1 MSRMPAKEATAS
13 AHPNATGDGRPF
25 SLLDTVA
32 LPCAVFDA
40 HQHLL
45 FANRPFRREFQD
57 TLTPRLRRDDFM
69 QRFHSYD
76 SAPSPG
82 SETVATMNMERDDE
96 VYDPETCQSYVLH
109 SRPLRLGTDDGTVLT
124 LQNLTET
131 RSSQA
136 RSADLQE
143 QLMLT
148 SRSMSV
154 GEMATTIAH
163 ELNQPL
169 GAILNYLGVVRN
181 LLDGHPRQER
191 ALEGVDAALL
201 QAERA
206 TAVIARIR
214 EFVRTREPKK
224 EPCRVAD
231 LIHSVISLLSLEIR
245 QQRVRVDC
253 NLAGELP
260 AIQVDRIMME
270 LVIANLVR
278 NALDAM
284 SASPP
289 HRRYLGIHGELD
301 AEHRVKI
308 TVRDSGCGI
317 PPDTIDQ
324 LFQPFF
330 TSKKNGMGAGLAI
343 CRSIMEF
350 HGGRLYFEP
359 MQTEGAAFV
368 CCIPVSPS

>member
-1 MSRMPAKEATAS
+1 MEAPAS
-13 AHPNATGDGRPF
+13 AHPNRAEARPPF
-25 SLLDTVA
+25 SLLDAVA
-32 LPCAVFDA
+32 MPCAVFDA
-40 HQHLL
+40 RERLL
-45 FANRPFRREFQD
+45 FANRPFRREFPESV
-57 TLTPRLRRDDFM
+57 TPQLRCGEFI
-69 QRFHSYD
+69 QRFHTYD
-76 SAPSPG
+76 PASSADRADRL
-82 SETVATMNMERDDE
+82 ETVSAMRSDRDEE
-96 VYDPETCQSYVLH
+96 VYDPRTRQSYVLH
-109 SRPLRLGTDDGTVLT
+109 SRPLRLGSVGGTVLT

-169 GAILNYLGVVRN
+169 GAILNYLGVVRT
-181 LLDGHPRQER
+181 LLDARPEHDR
-191 ALEGVDAALL
+191 ALEGVNAALL

-224 EPCRVAD
+224 EPCQVAD
-231 LIHSVISLLSLEIR
+231 LVNSVVSLLSLEIR
-245 QQRVRVDC
+245 QQRVRVDFD
-253 NLAGELP
+253 LADDLP
-260 AIQVDRIMME
+260 PVHVDRIMME

-278 NALDAM
+278 NALEAM
-284 SASPP
+284 DASPP
-289 HRRYLGIHGELD
+289 QRRFLGIHADLD
-301 AEHRVKI
+301 ADGRARV

-317 PPDTIDQ
+317 PPETIDQ

>member
-1 MSRMPAKEATAS
+1 MDAAAS
-13 AHPNATGDGRPF
+13 AHLNTSGDSRPF

-32 LPCAVFDA
+32 LPCVVFDA
-40 HQHLL
+40 RQRLL

-57 TLTPRLRRDDFM
+57 TLTPRLRLDDFM

-76 SAPSPG
+76 SAPTLGPG
-82 SETVATMNMERDDE
+82 TRSDSIATTDQERDEE
-96 VYDPETCQSYVLH
+96 VYDPETRQSYVLH
-109 SRPLRLGTDDGTVLT
+109 SRPLRPVAEGGTVLT

-181 LLDGHPRQER
+181 LLDGQPEHGR
-191 ALEGVDAALL
+191 ALEGVSAALL

-231 LIHSVISLLSLEIR
+231 LVHSVISLLSLEIR

-253 NLAGELP
+253 DLATDLP
-260 AIQVDRIMME
+260 SIQVDRIMME
-270 LVIANLVR
+270 LVVANLVR

-289 HRRYLGIHGELD
+289 DRRFLGID
-301 AEHRVKI
+301 AEPDLEGHVRI

-317 PPDTIDQ
+317 PPETIDQ

>member
-1 MSRMPAKEATAS
+1 MDAAAGT
-13 AHPNATGDGRPF
+13 HPKTSGEGRSF
-25 SLLDTVA
+25 SLLDAVA
-32 LPCAVFDA
+32 MPCVVFDA
-40 HQHLL
+40 SDHLL

-57 TLTPRLRRDDFM
+57 ALTPRLRLDHFM

-76 SAPSPG
+76 SAPTQDSLSG
-82 SETVATMNMERDDE
+82 AVAVVDREHDEE
-96 VYDPETCQSYVLH
+96 VYDPETRQSYLLH
-109 SRPLRLGTDDGTVLT
+109 TRPLGPGTDGGIVLT

-181 LLDGHPRQER
+181 LLDGQSEHGR
-191 ALEGVDAALL
+191 ALEGVNAALL

-231 LIHSVISLLSLEIR
+231 LVHSVISLLSLEIR
-245 QQRVRVDC
+245 QQRVRVDFD
-253 NLAGELP
+253 LDADLP
-260 AIQVDRIMME
+260 AIHVDRIMME

-289 HRRYLGIHGELD
+289 DRRFLAIVTEPDLEG
-301 AEHRVKI
+301 RVRI

-317 PPDTIDQ
+317 PPETIDQ